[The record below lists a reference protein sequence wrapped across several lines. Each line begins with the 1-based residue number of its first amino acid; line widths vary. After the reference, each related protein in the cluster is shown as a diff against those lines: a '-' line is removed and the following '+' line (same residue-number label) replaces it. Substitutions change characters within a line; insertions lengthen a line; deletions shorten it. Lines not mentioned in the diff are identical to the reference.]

1 MRNDDDVY
9 WNTSL
14 PRQHEALQS
23 LDTFCKEWGGLT
35 RAEATR
41 RILIEWDRLRRGKDV
56 SAWASEASPQFVTSS
71 PAQGIQRTPR
81 APQKP
86 LTTNQAARV
95 ASHVLDE

>member
-14 PRQHEALQS
+14 PKQHEALQS
-23 LDTFCKEWGGLT
+23 LDAFCKEWGGLS

-41 RILIEWDRLRRGKDV
+41 RILIEWDRLRRGKDI
-56 SAWASEASPQFVTSS
+56 SAWAPAASVTSA
-71 PAQGIQRTPR
+71 PAQPLQQMPR
-81 APQKP
+81 PTQKP
-86 LTTNQAARV
+86 LITNHVARA

>member
-23 LDTFCKEWGGLT
+23 LDAFCKEWGGLS

-56 SAWASEASPQFVTSS
+56 SAWAPAASITSA
-71 PAQGIQRTPR
+71 PAQALQQTPR
-81 APQKP
+81 PTQKS
-86 LTTNQAARV
+86 LITNHVARV

>member
-14 PRQHEALQS
+14 PRLHEALQA
-23 LDTFCKEWGGLT
+23 LDTFCKEWGGLS

-56 SAWASEASPQFVTSS
+56 SAWAPATSAQWVMPVPQEQQRMLPPPHKPVRANQVARAAS
-71 PAQGIQRTPR
+71 R
-81 APQKP
+81 
-86 LTTNQAARV
+86 
-95 ASHVLDE
+95 VLDE

>member
-1 MRNDDDVY
+1 MRNDDDAY

-14 PRQHEALQS
+14 PKQHEALQS
-23 LDTFCKEWGGLT
+23 LDAFCKEWGGLS

-56 SAWASEASPQFVTSS
+56 SAWASGAMAQFALSASQER
-71 PAQGIQRTPR
+71 QRTPR
-81 APQKP
+81 PAQKTP
-86 LTTNQAARV
+86 ITNQVARA